1 MAYIFDAENSEAYFK
16 EYLLSN
22 SIVNGKPEIQPLT
35 TSGKYVKSIPEE
47 WTNSFG
53 MQFYEH
59 EQPLSVLE
67 SQSKDDWKLRLQ
79 GQLFETGRKLNV
91 TDFDVIKEYIQ
102 QSLSGITF
110 EEDNNEQTC

>member
-1 MAYIFDAENSEAYFK
+1 M
-16 EYLLSN
+16 
-22 SIVNGKPEIQPLT
+22 NGKPEIQPLT
-35 TSGKYVKSIPEE
+35 TSGKYVKAIPEE

-102 QSLSGITF
+102 QSLSGITI